1 MAGQKC
7 VRRQQPPLYQRCNQG
22 DKARGVAAGVGDP
35 LGCLDGIPLLLAQLR
50 EAVNPAWGG
59 PVGGGGVDDPG
70 IGVFHQL
77 YRLHGSLVRQAEEHQ
92 VGLVHQLFPLGGV
105 LALVFVDEQES
116 DVLPARQPVVDL
128 EAGGALLAVDVDF
141 WFTHKH
147 YTLSME

>member
-1 MAGQKC
+1 MAGQGR
-7 VRRQQPPLYQRCNQG
+7 VRRQQAPLYQRRNQG

-35 LGCLDGIPLLLAQLR
+35 LGCPDGFPLLRAQLR

-59 PVGGGGVDDPG
+59 PVGGGSVDDPG

-77 YRLHGSLVRQAEEHQ
+77 YRLHGGLIRQAEEDHI
-92 VGLVHQLFPLGGV
+92 GLVHQPFPFCGI
-105 LALVFVDEQES
+105 LALVFVDEQEP
-116 DVLPARQPVVDL
+116 DVLPARQAVVDL